1 MRGRNRDADIEN
13 ELVDTGGGEG
23 EVRVN
28 CESSVEIHTLPFVK
42 QIASGKALYNIGSS
56 AQGSEMI

>member
-1 MRGRNRDADIEN
+1 MW
-13 ELVDTGGGEG
+13 TQGEG